1 MMKQVDEQVTKTSA
15 CFGPLPHFVG
25 CMIGNSNKKLHIQKR
40 PTVGGGFKC
49 YINLD
54 LVLGFLYCL
63 WKKETAVVPSTMK
76 CCFPACFPATLYNF

>member
-40 PTVGGGFKC
+40 PTVKRRLSLRLSLLPLQKRNSSGSFD
-49 YINLD
+49 NEML
-54 LVLGFLYCL
+54 
-63 WKKETAVVPSTMK
+63 
-76 CCFPACFPATLYNF
+76 FPGLFPCDFV